1 MKGFTLGILINNA
14 IENDSREY
22 YVAEK
27 TYSGKIR
34 RISQN
39 VKLRSEA
46 EMIVKA
52 NSRRGGVYVIITA

>member
-1 MKGFTLGILINNA
+1 MKGNTFQELINNA
-14 IENDSREY
+14 IENGCEY

-27 TYSGKIR
+27 TRSGKIR

-46 EMIVKA
+46 ERIAKA
-52 NSRRGGVYVIITA
+52 NSRRGGFYVIIAA

>member
-1 MKGFTLGILINNA
+1 MKGFTLEMLINNA
-14 IENDSREY
+14 IENSHEY

-27 TYSGKIR
+27 TRSGKIR

-46 EMIVKA
+46 EKIAKA
-52 NSRRGGVYVIITA
+52 NAKRGGFYVVIAA